1 MNVKESI
8 YYVTFLGEYLTIT
21 HACNYNAWEVN
32 KGKLLDKPEV
42 SSQKKKKEKVNT
54 KSCNI
59 VLFPLIFMVDSTSNY
74 INEIHYKYGRVNTM
88 LLYFEST

>member
-42 SSQKKKKEKVNT
+42 SSQKKKKK
-54 KSCNI
+54 K
-59 VLFPLIFMVDSTSNY
+59 
-74 INEIHYKYGRVNTM
+74 KKKKR
-88 LLYFEST
+88 